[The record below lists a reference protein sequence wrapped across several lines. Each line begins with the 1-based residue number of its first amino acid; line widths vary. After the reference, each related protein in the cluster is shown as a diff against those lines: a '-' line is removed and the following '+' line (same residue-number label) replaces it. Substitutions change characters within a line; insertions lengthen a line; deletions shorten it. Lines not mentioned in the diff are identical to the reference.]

1 MKTVSG
7 CRRQGPR
14 VWRSLTQP
22 EAGNHSKRRYRR
34 WSIPPRIPPLGS
46 DTRTQR
52 RGSHSTAGLVRG
64 TKAGAAAL
72 PPTSEG
78 RWGMTRTQ
86 CVQGTN
92 TRKALRARPPL
103 AATEAKLP
111 IPSRRRQ
118 FLLQNAQQPHHF
130 KDRTLTLDVL
140 FSTQLHNGPYKM
152 FFSKNRNAVLNT
164 VFRQFWTQR
173 ISVTPR
179 L

>member
-14 VWRSLTQP
+14 VRRSLTQP
-22 EAGNHSKRRYRR
+22 EAGNHSKRRYRH

-103 AATEAKLP
+103 P
-111 IPSRRRQ
+111 QPRRQ
-118 FLLQNAQQPHHF
+118 NSPSLPGGDSFCC
-130 KDRTLTLDVL
+130 K
-140 FSTQLHNGPYKM
+140 
-152 FFSKNRNAVLNT
+152 
-164 VFRQFWTQR
+164 
-173 ISVTPR
+173 TPR
-179 L
+179 SRITSKTEP